1 MYAVLR
7 VAKLKT
13 MGEIGALG
21 KHNERTRDT
30 PNADAER
37 LQENVRMA
45 GSGDWCADAQR
56 RLDAAPRIRSNA
68 VLALEHVMTA
78 SRDFYH
84 QGTPDEHAARLEDW
98 TARSMAWLRDRY
110 GSENV
115 IAAVLHKDE
124 QTPHIQALVVPL
136 HDDKGL
142 NAKHWIDGRAKLAA
156 MQDSYARAME
166 PLGLERGVRG
176 SVADH
181 QTVKAFYAKIE
192 RPTPAPEM
200 VKGSVEIERPG
211 RIVANPDKWATEQQE
226 RIAERLTP
234 VVDAALVKATHYE
247 GQAAKAEANIVVL
260 QGQVRQ
266 LEQAHAQVREDY
278 KALAA
283 QVRAV
288 PLESVIERLGGQV
301 DRYNHAKYRLDGE
314 HISITGERFYN
325 HDRQQ
330 GGGGA
335 IDLVMH
341 AAGYDYRQ
349 AVAYLR
355 DTHGAEA
362 AISAATWHGARQA
375 HQEAQQIIAHEERAP
390 AGAAFRAPAPDEGRW
405 AQVRNYL
412 VEQRQLPATL
422 VDRLHERGLIY
433 ADHRTNAVFIRQ
445 DAEGQATGAS
455 VRGTAAPAGAGSA
468 FKGLALGT
476 RREEGHFAFT
486 IGEPRAFQAP
496 QVYLVESPI
505 DALSRA
511 ALLLRAGERGEMT
524 FASTD
529 GHGEFPARQIAE
541 GLARHAL
548 IHCGFDH
555 DRDGEKM
562 WTRVKEQYPAT
573 AEGAG
578 SLVRDLPPD
587 GAKDW
592 NDALV
597 ALTRAQGH
605 QGQAEA
611 LTPTQAPEHQH
622 DPERSHG
629 ASGGVRR
636 GQGHDEHDDR
646 RL

>member
-37 LQENVRMA
+37 LQENVRLA

-115 IAAVLHKDE
+115 VAAVLHKDE

-136 HDDKGL
+136 HEDKGL

-166 PLGLERGVRG
+166 SLGLERGVRG

-192 RPTPAPEM
+192 EPTPAPDL
-200 VKGSVEIERPG
+200 VKEHLEIDRPG
-211 RIVANPDKWATEQQE
+211 RIVGNPERWAAEQQE
-226 RIAERLTP
+226 RIAERLAP

-260 QGQVRQ
+260 QGQVREISRERDT
-266 LEQAHAQVREDY
+266 LREDY

-283 QVRAV
+283 QVRAI
-288 PLESVIERLGGQV
+288 PLETVIERLGGQV
-301 DRYNHAKYRLDGE
+301 DRYNAAKYHLAGE
-314 HISITGERFYN
+314 HISINGERFYN

-341 AAGYDYRQ
+341 ATRYSYPE

-362 AISAATWHGARQA
+362 AIGAATWRAARLA
-375 HQEAQQIIAHEERAP
+375 HDDAQHIIDHAERP
-390 AGAAFRAPAPDEGRW
+390 PFRAPTPDEGRW

-412 VEQRQLPATL
+412 VSERQVPAAL
-422 VDRLHERGLIY
+422 VDDLHARGTIY
-433 ADHRTNAVFIRQ
+433 ADHRANAVFLRQ

-455 VRGTAAPAGAGSA
+455 LRGTAPGSA
-468 FKGLALGT
+468 FKGLAAGT
-476 RREEGHFAFT
+476 RRDEGHFAFT
-486 IGEPRAFQAP
+486 VGEPRQFQAP

-511 ALLLRAGERGEMT
+511 ALLLRAGERGEMV

-529 GHGEFPARQIAE
+529 GHGELPTRQVDD

-548 IHCGFDH
+548 IHCGFD
-555 DRDGEKM
+555 RDAGGDTL
-562 WTRVKEQYPAT
+562 WARVRERYLDA
-573 AEGAG
+573 GA
-578 SLVRDLPPD
+578 LVRDRPPT

-592 NDALV
+592 NDALRQQSARQV
-597 ALTRAQGH
+597 S
-605 QGQAEA
+605 
-611 LTPTQAPEHQH
+611 TPQQQQQPEHEQT
-622 DPERSHG
+622 PSPSPSR
-629 ASGGVRR
+629 GGRR
-636 GQGHDEHDDR
+636 APAHDEHEDR